1 MNSFIEIEIS
11 QIWWH
16 TFMVLATWKAEVGG
30 LQSEASPGKKHKTL
44 PEKQTKSKRTGNVAQ
59 VVELLHSK
67 CRALV

>member
-30 LQSEASPGKKHKTL
+30 S
-44 PEKQTKSKRTGNVAQ
+44 
-59 VVELLHSK
+59 LLK
-67 CRALV
+67 VTIDWAKLAWDPIYKAN